1 MFENYSFLVSFF
13 MLGGSPR
20 EAMAAIGWGMGRLAL
35 ISLALLGFAAW
46 VFNRRGWR
54 SA

>member
-1 MFENYSFLVSFF
+1 MMRVCDEP
-13 MLGGSPR
+13 GGHPMG
-20 EAMAAIGWGMGRLAL
+20 EAEFKSNGMGRLAL